1 MAAGQKLYP
10 RGTVKK
16 IVKAHSNCNLTKN
29 ADVLIFLDYM
39 MFMEKCA
46 FSPRVFRHIGIQMSE
61 ILMRGANSRLIKEAA
76 IETRKKGERNL
87 TPASVNKVVADSLLK
102 FKG

>member
-16 IVKAHSNCNLTKN
+16 IVKAHSGRNLSKN
-29 ADVLIFLDYM
+29 ADVLIFLDYL
-39 MFMEKCA
+39 MFMEKL
-46 FSPRVFRHIGIQMSE
+46 V
-61 ILMRGANSRLIKEAA
+61 KESA
-76 IETRKKGERNL
+76 IETRRKGDKQM

>member
-1 MAAGQKLYP
+1 MAPGQKLYP

-39 MFMEKCA
+39 MFMEKL
-46 FSPRVFRHIGIQMSE
+46 V
-61 ILMRGANSRLIKEAA
+61 KEAS

>member
-1 MAAGQKLYP
+1 MAPGRKLYP
-10 RGTVKK
+10 RGTIKK

-29 ADVLIFLDYM
+29 ADVLLGDEIFLDYM
-39 MFMEKCA
+39 MFMEKL
-46 FSPRVFRHIGIQMSE
+46 V
-61 ILMRGANSRLIKEAA
+61 KEAS